1 MTTRLVNKHKSD
13 NYDVSIGRG
22 SKWGNEFTHL
32 PVETT
37 SATYQVET
45 IEQALK
51 EHAYSL
57 LTNPELLDQIP
68 ELIGKVLG
76 CTCDPNPCH
85 GEVLVNLANAF
96 ERYKDEPIKFR
107 TNFRDV
113 TEIYR
118 LASSQRN
125 RAFLSRQQLGLL
137 SSYWIELTSK
147 EKQEL
152 TGIDMVLARNIEE
165 FCKSN

>member
-1 MTTRLVNKHKSD
+1 MTTKLVNKHKNDS
-13 NYDVSIGRG
+13 YDMSIGRG
-22 SKWGNEFTHL
+22 SKWGNDFTHL
-32 PVETT
+32 PVENT

-45 IEQALK
+45 LEQALK
-51 EHAYSL
+51 EYSYSL
-57 LTNPELLDQIP
+57 LMNPELLDQIP

-76 CTCDPNPCH
+76 CTCLPNLCH

-96 ERYKDEPIKFR
+96 EKYKADPVKFR
-107 TNFRDV
+107 TNFQDV

-118 LASSQRN
+118 MASSQRN

-152 TGIDMVLARNIEE
+152 TEIDMVLARNIEE